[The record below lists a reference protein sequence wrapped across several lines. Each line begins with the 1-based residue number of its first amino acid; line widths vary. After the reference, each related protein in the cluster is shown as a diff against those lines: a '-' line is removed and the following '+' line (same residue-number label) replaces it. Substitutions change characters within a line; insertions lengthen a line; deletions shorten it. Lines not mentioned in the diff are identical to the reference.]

1 VLVVDHTDD
10 GHHPF
15 DWAPF
20 LRGIV
25 FSLGLAAA
33 VVAQLGCAAMKPFLP
48 KDQRDHYS
56 FSPSFSVEDPQFR
69 RSLDNVGSV
78 MVGGNSA
85 ELLENGDG
93 VFPAILKDIREAK
106 LSVNIEMYIFT
117 ADEVGRQFA
126 DAMIAAAHR
135 GVQIRLSV
143 DAQGSKLG
151 KLRKELEAA
160 GVNCKDYRPAARYAI
175 WGRRTHRKLVIIDG
189 AIGYTGGFGIDKRW
203 QGNARDKTEWH
214 DSAVRVTGPVVA
226 QLQSIFSED
235 WTFTTGEILAGDSF
249 YPKTEQT
256 GSMQAQALKSSKG
269 DSSSLPKMLYFM
281 AIQAARRSIH
291 IQNAYFLPDAQI
303 RKALVAAVKRGV
315 DVKVMVPGP
324 QTDVPMVRMASRSH
338 YGTLLEAGVK
348 IYEYQPSMLHDKT
361 VVVDGIFSTI
371 GSINFDERSMS
382 TNAEESLSF
391 YDRSFAE
398 LMEAMFTRNLKR
410 CREVT
415 YEAWKHRG
423 STARFYESVSW
434 IWEPYY

>member
-1 VLVVDHTDD
+1 
-10 GHHPF
+10 
-15 DWAPF
+15 
-20 LRGIV
+20 
-25 FSLGLAAA
+25 
-33 VVAQLGCAAMKPFLP
+33 MKPFLP
-48 KDQRDHYS
+48 KDQRNHYS

-93 VFPAILKDIREAK
+93 VFPAMLKDIQEAK
-106 LSVNIEMYIFT
+106 VSVDIESYIFT
-117 ADEVGRQFA
+117 PDEVGRLFA
-126 DAMIAAAHR
+126 DAMIAATHR
-135 GVQIRLSV
+135 GVQVRLLV
-143 DAQGSKLG
+143 DDQGGKLG
-151 KLRKELEAA
+151 KLEKELEDA
-160 GVNCKDYRPAARYAI
+160 GVKCEIYRPAGRYAI
-175 WGRRTHRKLVIIDG
+175 WGRRTHRKLVIVDG

-203 QGNARDKTEWH
+203 QGNARDKSEWH

-226 QLQSIFSED
+226 QMQSIFSED

-269 DSSSLPKMLYFM
+269 DASSLPKMLYFM
-281 AIQAARRSIH
+281 AIQAARKSIH

-303 RKALVAAVKRGV
+303 RKALVAAAKRGV
-315 DVKVMVPGP
+315 EVQVMVPGP
-324 QTDVPMVRMASRSH
+324 QIDVPMVRMASRHH
-338 YGTLLEAGVK
+338 YGPLLEGGVK
-348 IYEYQPSMLHDKT
+348 IYEYQTTMLHDKT
-361 VVVDGIFSTI
+361 VVVDGMFSTI

-382 TNAEESLSF
+382 ENAEESLSF

-398 LMEAMFTRNLKR
+398 LMEAMFMRNLKR

-423 STARFYESVSW
+423 VSARFSESVSW